1 MNYLTYGK
9 VDNDEAVVSD
19 CTEALKNNSKYVKA
33 MDRRARTLRKQAET
47 LKKKESIDK
56 VFRAMDVNGD
66 GSLTKR
72 EMLAAD
78 EFTPEEIEAIFD
90 LGEV

>member
-1 MNYLTYGK
+1 M
-9 VDNDEAVVSD
+9 
-19 CTEALKNNSKYVKA
+19 
-33 MDRRARTLRKQAET
+33 R
-47 LKKKESIDK
+47 
-56 VFRAMDVNGD
+56 MDVNGD

-90 LGEV
+90 LGDVDGDGTIDMDEFVGKVHCFME

>member
-1 MNYLTYGK
+1 M
-9 VDNDEAVVSD
+9 
-19 CTEALKNNSKYVKA
+19 
-33 MDRRARTLRKQAET
+33 R
-47 LKKKESIDK
+47 
-56 VFRAMDVNGD
+56 MDVNGD

-90 LGEV
+90 LGDVDGDGTIDMDEFVGKILFFQLI